1 MSIILGASML
11 GVVVAIATGY
21 YMLGALGAHRG
32 TQQLPNM
39 LNQLGT
45 YCTAQGECDGSYN
58 CKGHGLVYSKLV
70 HDALQRLQYTEIFT
84 VKIFFASCLGS
95 EF

>member
-1 MSIILGASML
+1 ML

-21 YMLGALGAHRG
+21 YMSGALGAHRG

-45 YCTAQGECDGSYN
+45 HCTAQGECDGSHN
-58 CKGHGLVYSKLV
+58 
-70 HDALQRLQYTEIFT
+70 QYTEIFT